1 MGKEEERMQRNREG
15 RWGETKNK
23 IRRKLVQSVV
33 TFIHCI
39 LPDFVFEA
47 GSQEIKPEAIP

>member
-1 MGKEEERMQRNREG
+1 MRKEEERMQRNREG

-23 IRRKLVQSVV
+23 IRRKLVQGVL